1 MELALVVSAGSLLA
15 VVLCCAA
22 LLACLCLHRRKERR
36 GSQARGERA
45 QYGETI
51 TAPSFTP
58 VAYSKRDPMT
68 THYSPHESPARR
80 TRTSG
85 ALVPIGAAPNG
96 MPAIPA
102 HVVGWP
108 PRLRT
113 DALMALPA
121 PSAQDELSLRPRP
134 AAAGA
139 RDDVDDAILEAEVRR
154 LSWIEYYLSE
164 GRFDDAARLGLA
176 WRTGGRGTTVRI

>member
-1 MELALVVSAGSLLA
+1 M
-15 VVLCCAA
+15 
-22 LLACLCLHRRKERR
+22 
-36 GSQARGERA
+36 
-45 QYGETI
+45 
-51 TAPSFTP
+51 
-58 VAYSKRDPMT
+58 
-68 THYSPHESPARR
+68 
-80 TRTSG
+80 
-85 ALVPIGAAPNG
+85 
-96 MPAIPA
+96 
-102 HVVGWP
+102 
-108 PRLRT
+108 RT

-176 WRTGGRGTTVRI
+176 WRTGGGGTTVRI